1 MTSFWCHNL
10 CSAWVRLKYRVS
22 CWSCFIYIIYFFFFL
37 SFKYYENRLRK
48 KGEKKNAEEEICAVM
63 KNIYHEI
70 KKWRI
75 RMRYFNE
82 NHDSRSH
89 DHQIYEFLEFFV
101 RFIIQTITYLLTLS
115 LRSLNFFE
123 IRKHISN
130 RKNKVL
136 KQRTTD

>member
-1 MTSFWCHNL
+1 VFCLGTFKIQSFTL
-10 CSAWVRLKYRVS
+10 ILFY
-22 CWSCFIYIIYFFFFL
+22 IYYLLLFFL

-48 KGEKKNAEEEICAVM
+48 RGEKKNAEEDAEICAVM

-75 RMRYFNE
+75 RMRYSNE
-82 NHDSRSH
+82 NYDSRSH

-101 RFIIQTITYLLTLS
+101 RFIVQMITYLLTLS